1 MRPASPSLDRMV
13 LNTSRKLPARAEQ
26 SKSDLQTH
34 VRSGRAL
41 EKAAGQSSQKA
52 ILAEAETLSISPTLH
67 LSEHE
72 LLRAAVTGSPT
83 ALTVLGLDGRVL
95 LWNPAAERLFGWP
108 ASEVVGREFP
118 VIDDSAREEYVR
130 YFGTSMRGQDL
141 MGVEVR
147 RRHRDGHPLDVAL
160 STVALHDSKGKVV
173 AELGAY
179 HDISALKAAEAELVR
194 QARIDDLTGLVNRN
208 GLLEHLRKF
217 EPHAHR
223 HVAVIAIDLDHFKQV
238 NDAFGHP
245 AGDRVLGAF
254 AQRLRNSVRPED
266 VVARLEGAAFAV
278 LMVGIDR
285 GKLSPVVRRLLKGLT
300 QSYAL
305 AGQEVDITV
314 TGGVAIHYPKESPTE
329 VVRRAG
335 VALHYAKQVSRGSF
349 QVLDDAL
356 DRAFQDK
363 VELSTGLRGAAQR
376 GELRLHYQPIVSA
389 TSGKTVGVEALVRWE
404 HSERGLLAPDK
415 FIPLAEETGSISTIG
430 RWVLSEACAT
440 LRQWTEADPS
450 TAELT
455 MSVNLSVAQLQDR
468 ELVDDVRSALKQS
481 GLKPE
486 RLHLEV
492 TESVLI
498 TDPASAARA
507 LGQLRDLGV
516 TLAIDDF
523 GTGNS
528 SLTALQRFPFQVLKI
543 DRSFVSGI
551 GARVA
556 DTIIVGATL
565 ALAHGLRLK
574 VVAEGVETQAQADFL
589 ITDGCEELQGFLYG
603 KPAPANSIH
612 PLLSR
617 QNFSAAE
624 EPARRSA

>member
-1 MRPASPSLDRMV
+1 MV
-13 LNTSRKLPARAEQ
+13 LNTSRKLPARPEQ

-41 EKAAGQSSQKA
+41 KKAAGQPSQKA
-52 ILAEAETLSISPTLH
+52 TLAEAETLSISPTLH

-130 YFGTSMRGQDL
+130 YFDTSMRGQDL

-285 GKLSPVVRRLLKGLT
+285 GKLGPVVRRLLKGLT

-305 AGQEVDITV
+305 AGQAVDITV

-440 LRQWTEADPS
+440 LRQWTETDPS

-551 GARVA
+551 GARA
-556 DTIIVGATL
+556 EDTIIVGATL
-565 ALAHGLRLK
+565 ALAHGLHLK